1 MAVRREKLCLKFA
14 KDCVRNEKLHDMSH
28 LRKSHLMD
36 MRQNYK
42 FVVKKARTERL
53 QRSAV
58 VNMQKLLNKDD
69 LEKRDVLRQL
79 NDIVPV
85 NYDYMQSISLRN

>member
-1 MAVRREKLCLKFA
+1 MFPK
-14 KDCVRNEKLHDMSH
+14 S
-28 LRKSHLMD
+28 RKSHLMD
-36 MRQNYK
+36 IRQNSK

-58 VNMQKLLNKDD
+58 VNMQKLLNQDD
-69 LEKRDVLRQL
+69 LEKREILRQL

-85 NYDYMQSISLRN
+85 NYDSMQSISL

>member
-1 MAVRREKLCLKFA
+1 MFPK
-14 KDCVRNEKLHDMSH
+14 S
-28 LRKSHLMD
+28 RKSHLMD
-36 MRQNYK
+36 MRQNYM

-69 LEKRDVLRQL
+69 LEKRDTLRQL

-85 NYDYMQSISLRN
+85 NYDYMQSISL

>member
-1 MAVRREKLCLKFA
+1 MFPK
-14 KDCVRNEKLHDMSH
+14 S
-28 LRKSHLMD
+28 RKSHLMD

-69 LEKRDVLRQL
+69 LEKREILRQL

-85 NYDYMQSISLRN
+85 NYDSMQSISL

>member
-1 MAVRREKLCLKFA
+1 MFPE
-14 KDCVRNEKLHDMSH
+14 S
-28 LRKSHLMD
+28 RKSHLMD

-85 NYDYMQSISLRN
+85 NYDSMQSISLRN